1 MAIGHMNAGELM
13 YLWSC
18 PRKSFIVLCALCL
31 CATGLVAAPAAL
43 GRDRVETLL
52 QSLADA
58 PGPSGYEEE
67 VRAIM
72 VRELKPFATQISYD
86 GLGSV
91 IAQHGAKGPRI
102 MLDAHMDELGGIV
115 RRITPDGFLSMQMVG
130 GWLDQALL
138 GQRWVILSSK
148 GTVHAVTGIRD
159 IHVLPPED
167 RSKVFPRNDIFLDVG
182 AKNAA
187 EVAALG
193 IGPGDAVAP
202 DSPFAVLN
210 GTQRY
215 LGKAWD
221 DRVGCAVVVEV
232 MRRLAAEGHPNILIV
247 AATTQ
252 EETGIRG
259 AHTAAEVVHPD
270 IGIAIEGGVAGD
282 VPGAHPEETQA
293 RLGGGPGVFL
303 YDFSEQPNRRLISL
317 IKETGQAEKIP
328 FQIDLVSGYGDDS
341 AAIQASNGGVPVVNI
356 VVPVR
361 YTHAHNGV
369 MDRYDFDRTV
379 DFVVALIKRLDS
391 ATVKRVRDFAP

>member
-1 MAIGHMNAGELM
+1 MDTSNSA
-13 YLWSC
+13 
-18 PRKSFIVLCALCL
+18 RKSFITLCAWGL
-31 CATGLVAAPAAL
+31 CAAGLAAAPAAP

-72 VRELKPFATQISYD
+72 VRELKPFAHISYD

-91 IAQHGAKGPRI
+91 IAQHGASGPRI

-115 RRITPDGFLSMQMVG
+115 RRITPEGYLSMQMVG

-138 GQRWVILSSK
+138 GQRWVILGSK
-148 GTVHAVTGIRD
+148 GAVHAVTGIRD

-167 RSKVFPRNDIFLDVG
+167 RGKVFPRNDIFLDVG

-187 EVAALG
+187 DVAALG
-193 IGPGDAVAP
+193 IEPGDPVAP

-210 GTQRY
+210 GSQRY

-221 DRVGCAVVVEV
+221 DRVGCGVVIEV
-232 MRRLAAEGHPNILIV
+232 MRRLAAEAHPNILIV
-247 AATTQ
+247 VATTQ
-252 EETGIRG
+252 EETGVRG
-259 AHTAAEVVHPD
+259 ARTAADVVHPD

-293 RLGGGPGVFL
+293 RLGAGPGIFL
-303 YDFSEQPNRRLISL
+303 YDSSEQPNRRLVSL
-317 IKETGQAEKIP
+317 IREIGKTEKIALQ
-328 FQIDLVSGYGDDS
+328 FDLVSGYGDDS
-341 AAIQASNGGVPVVNI
+341 SAIQASNGGVPVVNI

-361 YTHAHNGV
+361 YTHAHNGI
-369 MDRYDFDRTV
+369 MDRNDFDRTV
-379 DFVVALIKRLDS
+379 DLVVAIIKRLDG
-391 ATVKRVRDFAP
+391 AAVKRLRDFTP

>member
-1 MAIGHMNAGELM
+1 M
-13 YLWSC
+13 YSRNC
-18 PRKSFIVLCALCL
+18 PRKPFIALCALCL

-43 GRDRVETLL
+43 GGDRVETLL
-52 QSLADA
+52 RSLADA

-91 IAQHGAKGPRI
+91 IAQQGSSGPRI

-138 GQRWVILSSK
+138 GQRWVILGSK
-148 GTVHAVTGIRD
+148 GVVHAVTGIRD
-159 IHVLPPED
+159 IHVLPAED
-167 RSKVFPRNDIFLDVG
+167 RTKVFPRNDIFLDVG
-182 AKNAA
+182 AKSAA

-193 IGPGDAVAP
+193 IEPGDPVAP

-210 GTQRY
+210 GSQRY
-215 LGKAWD
+215 LAKAWD
-221 DRVGCAVVVEV
+221 DRVGCAVVIEV
-232 MRRLAAEGHPNILIV
+232 MRRLAAEGHANILIV

-252 EETGIRG
+252 EETGVRG
-259 AHTAAEVVHPD
+259 AHTAADVVHPD

-282 VPGAHPEETQA
+282 VPGARPEETQA
-293 RLGGGPGVFL
+293 RLGAGPGVFL
-303 YDFSEQPNRRLISL
+303 YDSSEQPNRRLVAL
-317 IKETGQAEKIP
+317 IRETGKAEKIP
-328 FQIDLVSGYGDDS
+328 LQFDLVSGYGDDS
-341 AAIQASNGGVPVVNI
+341 SAIQASNGGVPAVNI

-361 YTHAHNGV
+361 YTHAHNGI

-379 DFVVALIKRLDS
+379 DLVVALIKRLDS

>member
-1 MAIGHMNAGELM
+1 MDTR
-13 YLWSC
+13 YC
-18 PRKSFIVLCALCL
+18 PRKSFLLLCALSI
-31 CATGLVAAPAAL
+31 CAAGLAAAPTAL

-58 PGPSGYEEE
+58 PGPSGYEEQ

-72 VRELKPFATQISYD
+72 VRELKPFASQMSYD

-91 IAQHGAKGPRI
+91 IAQHGASGPRI

-115 RRITPDGFLSMQMVG
+115 RRITPEGFLSMQMVG

-138 GQRWVILSSK
+138 GQRWVILGSK
-148 GTVHAVTGIRD
+148 GTVRAVTGIRD
-159 IHVLPPED
+159 IHVLPQDE
-167 RSKVFPRNDIFLDVG
+167 RNKVFPRNDIFLDVG

-187 EVAALG
+187 DVAALG
-193 IGPGDAVAP
+193 IEPGDPVAP
-202 DSPFAVLN
+202 DAPFAVLN
-210 GTQRY
+210 GSQRY

-221 DRVGCAVVVEV
+221 DRVGCAVVIEV
-232 MRRLAAEGHPNILIV
+232 MRRLASEGHPNILIV

-252 EETGIRG
+252 EETGVRG
-259 AHTAAEVVHPD
+259 AHTAADVVHPD

-282 VPGAHPEETQA
+282 VPGARPEETQA
-293 RLGGGPGVFL
+293 RLGAGPGVFL
-303 YDFSEQPNRRLISL
+303 YDSSEQPNRRLVGL
-317 IKETGQAEKIP
+317 IRETGKAEKIP
-328 FQIDLVSGYGDDS
+328 LQFDLVSGYGDDS
-341 AAIQASNGGVPVVNI
+341 SAIQASNGGVPVVNI

-379 DFVVALIKRLDS
+379 DLVVALIKRLDS
-391 ATVKRVRDFAP
+391 ATVKRLRDFTP

>member
-1 MAIGHMNAGELM
+1 M
-13 YLWSC
+13 YTRNSC
-18 PRKSFIVLCALCL
+18 RISFIVQWALCM
-31 CATGLVAAPAAL
+31 CATGLAVAPPAL

-52 QSLADA
+52 QTLADA

-67 VRAIM
+67 VRAII
-72 VRELKPFATQISYD
+72 VRELKPLATQIGYD

-91 IAQHGAKGPRI
+91 LAQHGASGPRI

-115 RRITPDGFLSMQMVG
+115 RRITPEGFLSMQMVG

-138 GQRWVILSSK
+138 GQRWVILGSK

-159 IHVLPPED
+159 IHVLPPEE
-167 RSKVFPRNDIFLDVG
+167 RTKVFPRNEIFLDVG

-187 EVAALG
+187 DVAALG
-193 IGPGDAVAP
+193 IEPGDPVAP

-210 GTQRY
+210 GSQRY

-221 DRVGCAVVVEV
+221 DRVGCAVVIEV
-232 MRRLAAEGHPNILIV
+232 MRRLVAEGHPNILIV

-252 EETGIRG
+252 EETGVRG
-259 AHTAAEVVHPD
+259 AHTAADIVHPD

-293 RLGGGPGVFL
+293 RLGAGPGIFL
-303 YDFSEQPNRRLISL
+303 YDFSEQPNRRLVSL
-317 IKETGQAEKIP
+317 IKEAGKAEKIP
-328 FQIDLVSGYGDDS
+328 MQFDLVSGYGDDS
-341 AAIQASNGGVPVVNI
+341 SAIQASNGGVPVVNI

-361 YTHAHNGV
+361 YTHAHNGI
-369 MDRYDFDRTV
+369 MDRSDFDRTV
-379 DFVVALIKRLDS
+379 DLVVALIKRLDS
-391 ATVKRVRDFAP
+391 ATVKRVRDFSP

>member
-1 MAIGHMNAGELM
+1 M
-13 YLWSC
+13 YTRNCS
-18 PRKSFIVLCALCL
+18 RKSFITLCALAWY
-31 CATGLVAAPAAL
+31 ATGLAAAPAAFS
-43 GRDRVETLL
+43 RDRVETLL

-72 VRELKPFATQISYD
+72 VRELKPFATHISYD

-91 IAQHGAKGPRI
+91 IAQHGASGPRI

-115 RRITPDGFLSMQMVG
+115 RRITPEGFLSMQMVG

-138 GQRWVILSSK
+138 GQRWVILGSK

-159 IHVLPPED
+159 IHVLPQDE
-167 RSKVFPRNDIFLDVG
+167 RNKVFPRNDIFLDVG

-187 EVAALG
+187 DVVALG
-193 IGPGDAVAP
+193 IEPGDPVAP
-202 DSPFAVLN
+202 DAPFAVLN
-210 GTQRY
+210 GSQRY

-221 DRVGCAVVVEV
+221 DRVGCAVVIEV
-232 MRRLAAEGHPNILIV
+232 MRRLTAEGHPNILIV

-252 EETGIRG
+252 EETGVRG
-259 AHTAAEVVHPD
+259 AHTAADVVHPD

-282 VPGAHPEETQA
+282 VPGARPEETQA
-293 RLGGGPGVFL
+293 RLGAGPGVFL
-303 YDFSEQPNRRLISL
+303 YDSSEQPNRRLVGL
-317 IKETGQAEKIP
+317 IKETGKAEKIP
-328 FQIDLVSGYGDDS
+328 LQFDLVSGYGDDS
-341 AAIQASNGGVPVVNI
+341 SAIQASNGGVPAVNI

-379 DFVVALIKRLDS
+379 DLVVALIKRLDS
-391 ATVKRVRDFAP
+391 ATVKRVRDFTP